1 VPGMASVIH
10 TAEAS
15 TLPQTYT
22 DLYAWTQTNGYQV
35 AGAFREIYLPET
47 GLNAQPA
54 SEMGVGL
61 IEVQCPVERVS
72 IPLSIQST
80 KEDAMEPKIVTRPA
94 FKTVGL
100 SYVGKNQNDEIGQM
114 WGRFIPRINEP
125 KRIDPEV
132 SYGLC
137 FTDVK
142 AAKEGEF
149 EYVAAVEVQDNQDI
163 PAGMV
168 YREVPEHK
176 FAIFTHHGKLES
188 LRETY
193 QYIYNTGLAQAGLQV
208 HPDKYDME
216 VYNEDFTPGSDD
228 SKLYIYVA
236 IQ

>member
-1 VPGMASVIH
+1 
-10 TAEAS
+10 
-15 TLPQTYT
+15 
-22 DLYAWTQTNGYQV
+22 
-35 AGAFREIYLPET
+35 
-47 GLNAQPA
+47 
-54 SEMGVGL
+54 
-61 IEVQCPVERVS
+61 
-72 IPLSIQST
+72 
-80 KEDAMEPKIVTRPA
+80 MEPKIVTRPA

-216 VYNEDFTPGSDD
+216 VYDEDFTPGSDD